1 MKVYIKPW
9 AEALK
14 CAKKRKKLVD
24 EFNSEFGNQTFI
36 LGVSRGVGDWGYI
49 RDAIKETTTV
59 NGVEYTTYTI
69 IHLGAKELA
78 YDACCVEEITPE
90 WLEKHASEF
99 SEEIISTNNTADTW
113 DKKIPEYYETHRI
126 TIYKTMDGLHT
137 CFFYVKRIS
146 YNGFEE
152 TVEDFREI
160 K

>member
-14 CAKKRKKLVD
+14 SAKKKKNLVD

-36 LGVSRGVGDWGYI
+36 LGVSRRIGDWGYI

-90 WLEKHASEF
+90 WLKEHGEVFAKDGYKVDTSCEP
-99 SEEIISTNNTADTW
+99 TDWDYNTHFN
-113 DKKIPEYYETHRI
+113 I
-126 TIYKTMDGLHT
+126 IYKVKDALNTY
-137 CFFYVKRIS
+137 FFYVHKFYEHGCGNPVI
-146 YNGFEE
+146 
-152 TVEDFREI
+152 TDFREI
-160 K
+160 N